1 MQKFYLIFVFLA
13 VIFFAPNAAIQADD
27 SSFLE
32 RIDYSNIDI
41 IGLVKTKGKGDYKVR
56 TVQPISIDENN
67 GDTVFIQGM
76 IGNFSQFGK
85 YRIGTNLGIGKRT
98 FSDDFSKLYGYNL
111 FYDSEPDPGHHR
123 LGVGLEYKKSKFGIS
138 NNYYKALSGK
148 RAYGASGLEEEAL
161 DGVDVVAS
169 GFVPKFNWI
178 ETELSLAYWDSV
190 ASTDLNEV
198 KFGFNF
204 NITDFLT
211 VNIQVEDDNMNAVS
225 YNAGISFNIGG
236 NKSHKPSLL
245 GSYQGAPSEDM
256 RVYNLEPVKRSEKI
270 TLEQTGGF
278 TVKVKKSG

>member
-1 MQKFYLIFVFLA
+1 MKNIYLSFIVFIIL
-13 VIFFAPNAAIQADD
+13 FLLPNTIIQAKNE
-27 SSFLE
+27 SFYE
-32 RIDYSNIDI
+32 KIDFSNVDI
-41 IGLVKTKGKGDYKVR
+41 IGVIKNKGKGEYKIR
-56 TVQPISIDENN
+56 TVQPISINETD
-67 GDTVFIQGM
+67 GDTIFVQGM

-85 YRIGTNLGIGKRT
+85 YRIGTNLGIVKRT

-123 LGVGLEYKKSKFGIS
+123 LGGGLEYKESKFGLS

-148 RAYGASGLEEEAL
+148 KAYGPSGINEEAL
-161 DGVDVVAS
+161 DGIDLIAS
-169 GFVPKFNWI
+169 GFVPQFNWI
-178 ETELSLAYWDSV
+178 ETEASLAYWDSV
-190 ASTDLNEV
+190 SASNLREV
-198 KFGFNF
+198 KLGFNF

>member
-1 MQKFYLIFVFLA
+1 MKKFYLIFAFLA
-13 VIFFAPNAAIQADD
+13 VIFFAPNAAIQAND
-27 SSFLE
+27 SSFLK

-148 RAYGASGLEEEAL
+148 RAYGASGLEEEVL

-169 GFVPKFNWI
+169 GFVPQFNWI

-245 GSYQGAPSEDM
+245 GSYQSVSSEDM
-256 RVYNLEPVKRSEKI
+256 RVYNLDPVKRSEKI

-278 TVKVKKSG
+278 TVRVKKSG

>member
-1 MQKFYLIFVFLA
+1 MKKTYLIFFFLA
-13 VIFFAPNAAIQADD
+13 VVFFAPNASIQADD

-32 RIDYSNIDI
+32 RIDYSNVDI

-56 TVQPISIDENN
+56 TVQPISIDENS

-123 LGVGLEYKKSKFGIS
+123 LGVGLEYRESKFGLS

-148 RAYGASGLEEEAL
+148 KAYGSSGMNEEAL
-161 DGVDVVAS
+161 DGVDVIAS
-169 GFVPKFNWI
+169 GFVPQFNWI

-190 ASTDLNEV
+190 SASNLNEV
-198 KFGFNF
+198 KLGFNF

-211 VNIQVEDDNMNAVS
+211 VNIQAEDDNLNTIS

-245 GSYQGAPSEDM
+245 GSYQSAPSEDM

>member
-1 MQKFYLIFVFLA
+1 MKKIILSFSVFIFLFLL
-13 VIFFAPNAAIQADD
+13 PNTIIQAKDE
-27 SSFLE
+27 SFYE
-32 RIDYSNIDI
+32 RIDFSNVDI
-41 IGLVKTKGKGDYKVR
+41 IGVIKNKGKGEYKIK
-56 TVQPISIDENN
+56 TVQPISINETD
-67 GDTVFIQGM
+67 GDTIFVQGM

-111 FYDSEPDPGHHR
+111 FYDSELDPGHHR
-123 LGVGLEYKKSKFGIS
+123 LGVGLEYKESKFGLS
-138 NNYYKALSGK
+138 NNYYKALSNK
-148 RAYGASGLEEEAL
+148 KAYGPSGMHEEAL
-161 DGVDVVAS
+161 DGIDLIAS
-169 GFVPKFNWI
+169 GFVPQFNWI

-190 ASTDLNEV
+190 ASSDLREV
-198 KFGFNF
+198 KLGFNF

-211 VNIQVEDDNMNAVS
+211 VDLQAEDDNLNTIS

-256 RVYNLEPVKRSEKI
+256 RVYNLDPVKRSEKI